1 MANTE
6 TATKK
11 TKLAIDKQGYMD
23 VGGVA
28 LLIHRNT
35 VHKAWSIGETGDSFS
50 VIEWS
55 GADDDRVYKGESAN
69 SGRIL
74 VLASGAEA
82 YQTKLG
88 DLAFRVGGKTEIAE
102 ELLDPKRGRVI
113 DCAFGGTRGRGDE
126 EVVWASE
133 LLKRLEEFWEGD

>member
-1 MANTE
+1 MMQAMT
-6 TATKK
+6 
-11 TKLAIDKQGYMD
+11 IDEQGYMD

-35 VHKAWSIGETGDSFS
+35 VHEAWSIEETGDSYS

-55 GADDDRVYKGESAN
+55 GADDDRVNRGESAN

-74 VLASGAEA
+74 VLVSGVEA

-88 DLAFRVGGKTEIAE
+88 DLAFRVGGKTELAAD
-102 ELLDPKRGRVI
+102 LLDPERGRVI
-113 DCAFGGTRGRGDE
+113 DCAFGVTRGRGDE